1 MYILNNLVEEGEEG
15 HIITEDMLTGIEY
28 RDGKMVLIQ
37 YTTRLDRTIVAC
49 TNNFTV
55 VQNTVDV
62 PMGLSVDDILTM
74 FKTELER
81 AKKKHPDWPGDIL
94 HAMVNVSEECGEAV
108 KAANEYVYEDG
119 ELDEV
124 VKELV
129 HTGAVTIRALM
140 NL

>member
-55 VQNTVDV
+55 IQNTVDV
-62 PMGLSVDDILTM
+62 PMWMI
-74 FKTELER
+74 
-81 AKKKHPDWPGDIL
+81 
-94 HAMVNVSEECGEAV
+94 
-108 KAANEYVYEDG
+108 Y
-119 ELDEV
+119 
-124 VKELV
+124 
-129 HTGAVTIRALM
+129 
-140 NL
+140 